1 MENSLEDKRET
12 TGARE
17 KRENQAIPPLYSSG
31 KHINTISLI
40 VLAVRITNWFW
51 LGMEGIS
58 MFFLISLRFIIVSF
72 YYERV
77 RPFQLLRKCYRLK
90 WHHLKKKYHWGKGM
104 LPVMWSFLTFC
115 WKKLLW
121 YYFDKSLLFSSCWYN
136 VVVWT
141 NGKTRAAW
149 TENSF
154 WDFFKNGI

>member
-90 WHHLKKKYHWGKGM
+90 
-104 LPVMWSFLTFC
+104 
-115 WKKLLW
+115 
-121 YYFDKSLLFSSCWYN
+121 
-136 VVVWT
+136 
-141 NGKTRAAW
+141 
-149 TENSF
+149 
-154 WDFFKNGI
+154 